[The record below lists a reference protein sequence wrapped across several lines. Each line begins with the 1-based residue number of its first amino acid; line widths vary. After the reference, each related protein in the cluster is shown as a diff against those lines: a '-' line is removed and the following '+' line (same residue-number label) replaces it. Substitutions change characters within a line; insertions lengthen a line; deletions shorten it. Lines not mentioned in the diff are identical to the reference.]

1 MRFSTILLVTALV
14 SVTYISLEQ
23 NKTIIAN
30 TVVIR
35 EMMDN
40 PTCRIAPVWQGKI
53 PHKHGDMY
61 VTPMPPHHPYIV
73 SEN

>member
-23 NKTIIAN
+23 NKTIVSQ
-30 TVVIR
+30 TVTIR
-35 EMMDN
+35 SG
-40 PTCRIAPVWQGKI
+40 PIWQPQHRGERT
-53 PHKHGDMY
+53 DMF